1 MPEAN
6 RFHPVV
12 IAPTFNNARTL
23 VEVLRRVDDVGLQI
37 IVVDD
42 GSTDGTAALLKIWT
56 GSANH
61 QVKVH
66 PHNRGK
72 AAALCSGFACA
83 VERGFTHAI
92 TIDTDGQLDPA
103 EIPEL
108 LRAARQAPSA
118 FVIGSRDIDAPDYP
132 KASRYGRFWANL
144 SVFMESGLQ
153 VSDSQCGFRV
163 YPLEV
168 MRTLRCSAG
177 RYGYETEIL
186 TRAAWAGVPIEQVEV
201 SCRYDVPEG
210 RVSHFQPWRDSLAA
224 AQMHIRLLFR
234 SALPWPTPHP
244 GTANT
249 GTLWHR
255 FVHWVSPMR
264 AWDAVRNDPAE
275 RSRLAL
281 GLAVGVFIANLPL
294 YGVQALLSLFA
305 ARRFRLNPL
314 ATVAGSQFSTP
325 PIGPLLIAGAIALG
339 HGMMHGKLPPLR
351 HFNPTLVGY
360 RELLRS
366 VLLEWTLGG
375 IVLGV
380 VFGFATYFTTTLML
394 RWLPLRTPTSSEN
407 HPAVQAPTLDRAAAK
422 SAA

>member
-23 VEVLRRVDDVGLQI
+23 VEVLRRVDDVGLPI

-72 AAALCSGFACA
+72 AAALCRGFACA
-83 VERGFTHAI
+83 AERGFTHAI

-108 LRAARQAPSA
+108 LRVARQVPSA
-118 FVIGSRDIDAPDYP
+118 FVIGSRDVDAPDYP

-144 SVFMESGLQ
+144 SVFVESGLQ

-163 YPLEV
+163 YPLEA

-210 RVSHFQPWRDSLAA
+210 RVSHFRPWRDSLAA

-244 GTANT
+244 GTAKT

-255 FVHWVSPMR
+255 FVQWVSPVR

-275 RSRLAL
+275 RPRLAL

-294 YGVQALLSLFA
+294 YGVQTLLSLFA

-314 ATVAGSQFSTP
+314 ATVAGSHISTP
-325 PIGPLLIAGAIALG
+325 PIGPVLIAAAIALG
-339 HGMMHGKLPPLR
+339 HGMIHGKLPPLQ
-351 HFNPTLVGY
+351 HFDPTRVGY

-366 VLLEWTLGG
+366 VLLEWALGG
-375 IVLGV
+375 IVLGIV
-380 VFGFATYFTTTLML
+380 LAFATFITTRLML
-394 RWLPLRTPTSSEN
+394 RWVPLRKPASSEN
-407 HPAVQAPTLDRAAAK
+407 HPAVQAPIPGHASAK